1 MASVT
6 NLILGGLKTAAANAV
21 KNATSNN
28 QQSASAPASSV
39 ANAQSASV
47 PESRVQ
53 NSVASAPSSYT
64 PMGTH
69 NDATV
74 KQLSAM
80 DTERIAGLSNQWH
93 AATAAG
99 NSAEAAEAHRQAEAI
114 RAAYNYSGGADGSDY
129 IGIMGAGANRSPA
142 VGGWQMQSPTL
153 PQPNSYEQAIRDMNE
168 AYQQQQLA
176 GLRNAYDNSVVNL
189 DRAEAQIA
197 PTYQNARNQTAAV
210 NAQNTRAMNEAFAAR
225 GLNTGASGQAA
236 LAQNSVLQ
244 RDMTTL
250 NESEA
255 EAISEI
261 QLQRRTLENEYQFA
275 IENAKAT
282 GNYQLAQNLLSEWQ
296 RYDGALMSTAMNQF
310 GVDLQA
316 ANFNYG
322 IYNDDRNFN
331 ANRAD
336 AAFSQ
341 NLAQQQF
348 GFQQSQANQA
358 QQNLEA
364 EIMAGM
370 GNFSGYES
378 MGITPSDQWLAA
390 YNQSLLPRTSG
401 GGGGGGSSGSIAPKL
416 TYAQAKSL
424 IESGMVTTSAA
435 EIYSAATGIPLP
447 YIYEMYGEPID
458 AAYGAEQ
465 GGAVP
470 GTPVQNN
477 SGGFL
482 SGIGNAISGAGN
494 AASNVI
500 AELGFRQELAGMS
513 TNEARAERVAQA
525 VNSGLITTEQGYKIL
540 ASYVG

>member
-6 NLILGGLKTAAANAV
+6 DLILGGLKTVAGNAA
-21 KNATSNN
+21 KNAASNSQSTATN
-28 QQSASAPASSV
+28 NKQSAATPASSV
-39 ANAQSASV
+39 SNTQSASV
-47 PESRVQ
+47 PTINAQ
-53 NSVASAPSSYT
+53 NTVTSTPSSYT
-64 PMGTH
+64 PLGTH

-74 KQLSAM
+74 RQQSAQDTAQLQS
-80 DTERIAGLSNQWH
+80 LSNQWH

-99 NSAEAAEAHRQAEAI
+99 DTAAAAEYHRQAEAI
-114 RAAYNYSGGADGSDY
+114 RAGYGYSGGQDGSDY
-129 IGIMGAGANRSPA
+129 LGHSNAAPHVTHGIA
-142 VGGWQMQSPTL
+142 SPTL
-153 PQPNSYEQAIRDMNE
+153 PAPNSYEQAIRDMNA

-197 PTYQNARNQTAAV
+197 PTFQNARNQTAAT

-275 IENAKAT
+275 IENARAT

-296 RYDGALMSTAMNQF
+296 RYDNALMSQAMNQF
-310 GVDLQA
+310 GIDLQA

-322 IYNDDRNFN
+322 VYSDQQAFDEGVRQYDQNYA
-331 ANRAD
+331 ANRSDTAYN
-336 AAFSQ
+336 Q
-341 NLAQQQF
+341 N
-348 GFQQSQANQA
+348 FQQSQADRDYQQWLA
-358 QQNLEA
+358 QMGANVGDFSGLQ
-364 EIMAGM
+364 GM
-370 GNFSGYES
+370 GVNP
-378 MGITPSDQWLAA
+378 TDQYLAA
-390 YNQSLLPRTSG
+390 YNQSLLPSVSSSG
-401 GGGGGGSSGSIAPKL
+401 GGGGGGGSTTDGAL
-416 TYAQAKSL
+416 SAMLQLGSQQAAWDYLMSL
-424 IESGMVTTSAA
+424 RGMTDAMRNKTW
-435 EIYSAATGIPLP
+435 
-447 YIYEMYGEPID
+447 EMFLELDETP
-458 AAYGAEQ
+458 Q

-470 GTPVQNN
+470 GTPMQNN

-494 AASNVI
+494 AASNVV
-500 AELGFRQELAGMS
+500 AELGLRQELAGMS
-513 TNEARAERVAQA
+513 TTEARAERVAQA
-525 VNSGLITTEQGYKIL
+525 VNSGLITTEQGHKIL
-540 ASYVG
+540 APYVG

>member
-1 MASVT
+1 MASIT
-6 NLILGGLKTAAANAV
+6 DLILGGAKTLANAAANNSQN
-21 KNATSNN
+21 NAA
-28 QQSASAPASSV
+28 QSAATPASSV
-39 ANAQSASV
+39 ANTQSAPVS
-47 PESRVQ
+47 S
-53 NSVASAPSSYT
+53 ASSGSNSYT
-64 PMGTH
+64 PIGTH

-331 ANRAD
+331 ANRDDTAWNQ
-336 AAFSQ
+336 AFQQSQ
-341 NLAQQQF
+341 SNWNQN
-348 GFQQSQANQA
+348 FQQSQADQA
-358 QQNLEA
+358 QQNW
-364 EIMAGM
+364 MAQQGANV
-370 GNFSGYES
+370 GDFSHLQAAGVNP
-378 MGITPSDQWLAA
+378 TDQWLAA

-401 GGGGGGSSGSIAPKL
+401 GGGGGGTSSEDTSNTLQTMLGFDNDIDA
-416 TYAQAKSL
+416 
-424 IESGMVTTSAA
+424 ESYLYGLGLSTAAVNNWLDLYDRARRELANSAA
-435 EIYSAATGIPLP
+435 QSSVPPLSPVNNAGINALSQIYNNTAASGWANQRMDSVMLPSIVQQILSQFDAGAIDESEANRRLLP
-447 YIYEMYGEPID
+447 Y
-458 AAYGAEQ
+458 
-465 GGAVP
+465 
-470 GTPVQNN
+470 
-477 SGGFL
+477 
-482 SGIGNAISGAGN
+482 
-494 AASNVI
+494 
-500 AELGFRQELAGMS
+500 GM
-513 TNEARAERVAQA
+513 RV
-525 VNSGLITTEQGYKIL
+525 
-540 ASYVG
+540 